1 MMTSA
6 TLSMLDQAELLQLAL
21 NASGEGD
28 AGTAI
33 GYLKEAVSRP
43 DGSAAAHYMLG
54 AEYAQIKMYDR
65 AIDEMEA
72 ALALDP
78 ALSVARLQLALL
90 RLADNDSVRANE
102 VLLGLEQLGS
112 QDPLHHFGRGLRHL
126 IGEDLA
132 QAEACLT
139 EGIALNQVNEALN
152 GDMRQ
157 VLTQIG
163 VLRAAEP
170 AALPQ
175 AAEMGEGARNIL
187 LSAYTGNQGR

>member
-1 MMTSA
+1 
-6 TLSMLDQAELLQLAL
+6 MLDQAELLQLAL
-21 NASGEGD
+21 NASGGGD
-28 AGTAI
+28 SGAAI
-33 GYLKEAVSRP
+33 GYLKEAVSRA

-54 AEYAQIKMYDR
+54 AEYAQIKMYSR

-90 RLADNDSVRANE
+90 RLADNDSVRAGE
-102 VLLGLEQLGS
+102 VLLGLEQLGGH
-112 QDPLHHFGRGLRHL
+112 DPLYHFGRGLRHL
-126 IGEDLA
+126 IGEELA
-132 QAEACLT
+132 QAEISLA
-139 EGIALNQVNEALN
+139 EGIALNHGNDALN
-152 GDMRQ
+152 GDMHK
-157 VLTQIG
+157 VLAQISL
-163 VLRAAEP
+163 LRAAEP